1 MDLITPSRR
10 GFLIGLGTGIAL
22 LAAPPIVRASSIMP
36 VKVLPPRIIKRKWYH
51 VAVTRSGDDL
61 VVFVD
66 GVRVDV
72 AQKVDDQ
79 GWPHPEPGHRWR
91 YVALPHGMRLPY
103 PPREVGSHQSMMM
116 MGVDD

>member
-36 VKVLPPRIIKRKWYH
+36 VKALPPPIIKRKWYH
-51 VAVTRSGDDL
+51 VAVTRADAQP
-61 VVFVD
+61 VVFID
-66 GVRVDV
+66 GIRVDV
-72 AQKVDDQ
+72 DWA
-79 GWPHPEPGHRWR
+79 GGIAR
-91 YVALPHGMRLPY
+91 LPHGMKLRT
-103 PPREVGSHQSMMM
+103 PPDRVGSHQSMMM